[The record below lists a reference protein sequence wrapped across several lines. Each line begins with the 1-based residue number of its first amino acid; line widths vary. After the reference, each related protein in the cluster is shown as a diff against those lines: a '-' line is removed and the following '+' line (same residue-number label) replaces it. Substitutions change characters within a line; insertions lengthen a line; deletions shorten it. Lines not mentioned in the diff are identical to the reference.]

1 MDYGRSSGYGSS
13 FMSRRR
19 RVGKEETPPDPR
31 YNNRLVQQLIN
42 IVMQDG
48 KKSIAERIVFDAF
61 DVAKKSVGTNDVLTV
76 FHKAIENVR
85 PHVELKARR
94 VGGATYQVP
103 IEVRHDRSM
112 SLALRWLR
120 NAARTR
126 KGAPMSKKL
135 ADELLSAF
143 KGEGSAV
150 KKREETHKMAE
161 ANRAF
166 AHYRW

>member
-1 MDYGRSSGYGSS
+1 M
-13 FMSRRR
+13 RRR
-19 RVGKEETPPDPR
+19 GVAKTETPPDPR
-31 YNNRLVQQLIN
+31 YSNRLVQKMIN
-42 IVMQDG
+42 MLMFDG
-48 KKSIAERIVFDAF
+48 KKSVSERVVYDAF
-61 DVAKKSVGTNDVLTV
+61 DLLKKSAGTNDVLTV

-94 VGGATYQVP
+94 VGGATYQIP
-103 IEVRHDRSM
+103 IEVRHDRGM

-120 NAARTR
+120 TAARAR
-126 KGAPMSKKL
+126 KGAPMSKRL
-135 ADELLSAF
+135 SDELIAAF

-150 KKREETHKMAE
+150 KKREEIHKMAE

>member
-1 MDYGRSSGYGSS
+1 
-13 FMSRRR
+13 MSRRR
-19 RVGKEETPPDPR
+19 RIIKKDTPVDPR
-31 YNNRLVQQLIN
+31 YNNRLVQKLIN
-42 IVMQDG
+42 MFMSDG
-48 KKSIAERIVFDAF
+48 KKSTAERVVYDAF
-61 DVAKKSVGTNDVLTV
+61 EEMRKTSGNNDILTV
-76 FHKAIENVR
+76 FQKALENVR

-103 IEVRHDRSM
+103 IEVRHERSI
-112 SLALRWLR
+112 SLAIRWIR
-120 NAARTR
+120 TAAHGK
-126 KGAPMSKKL
+126 KGAPMSKRL
-135 ADELLSAF
+135 SDELMSAF